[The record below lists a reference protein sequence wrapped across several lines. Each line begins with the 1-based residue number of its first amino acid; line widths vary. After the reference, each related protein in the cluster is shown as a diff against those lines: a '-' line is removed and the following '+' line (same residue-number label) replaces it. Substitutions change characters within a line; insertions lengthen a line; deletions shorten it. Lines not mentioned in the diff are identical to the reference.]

1 MSGASWRRTLG
12 AFVAVAEALAASR
25 DHPLSERALVA
36 ALGAR
41 VEPARD
47 RPPEGWPATPV
58 EADQAAQYCLSSA
71 LWRALEGRD
80 AFASVEAKASG
91 ELEPFT
97 GAALPEALRFALA
110 RGLARAPSQRHASM
124 AELARALAAPL
135 RARRRRIGALGVGAG
150 ALVLGALGVLGWW
163 WASTPQGLE
172 ALGVGQAQ
180 AQVALGRALL
190 EVEEEGS
197 ASAAARE
204 LDAGYRALV
213 ELRGATH
220 RSTLEAQARLAFARL
235 LEGRFMD
242 AETLAEAGVSACLDA
257 GDEACP
263 AKVRLSFARYAAVA
277 ASELGRCGQ
286 ASEDLEVAR
295 DWARVVLGPESL
307 GYAQATL
314 YRGWVCGWST
324 AGAVAFTS
332 EAFELLEGLAE
343 EDEALEGTML
353 AARLERGLARWRAGD
368 REAGRGDMLAVREA
382 LVAGALDEDSRRAR
396 SLQIAAQAALALAEH
411 ETAPSDATRAR
422 LEGFAARR
430 GDFRYRTR
438 PLLGMIEGAL
448 DPGRGRDSPV
458 EN

>member
-25 DHPLSERALVA
+25 DHPLSEGALVA

-47 RPPEGWPATPV
+47 RPPEGWPGARV

-80 AFASVEAKASG
+80 AFASAEAKASG

-97 GAALPEALRFALA
+97 DAALPEALRFALA

-135 RARRRRIGALGVGAG
+135 RARRRWTGALGVGVG
-150 ALVLGALGVLGWW
+150 VLVLGALGGLGWR

-172 ALGVGQAQ
+172 ALGVGQGQ

-190 EVEEEGS
+190 EAEEEGS

-213 ELRGATH
+213 ELRGPAH
-220 RSTLEAQARLAFARL
+220 PSTLEAQARLAFARL

-242 AETLAEAGVSACLDA
+242 AETIAEAGGSACLDA
-257 GDEACP
+257 GAEACP
-263 AKVRLSFARYAAVA
+263 ANLRLSFARYAAVA
-277 ASELGRCGQ
+277 ASELGRCRQ
-286 ASEDLEVAR
+286 ASEDLELAR
-295 DWARVVLGPESL
+295 DWARVALGPESL

-332 EAFELLEGLAE
+332 EAFELLERLAE
-343 EDEALEGTML
+343 EDEGLEGTTL

-422 LEGFAARR
+422 LERFAAR
-430 GDFRYRTR
+430 GEDFRYRTR
-438 PLLGMIEGAL
+438 PLLQMIEDAL
-448 DPGRGRDSPV
+448 DPGRGRDSSV
-458 EN
+458 QN